1 MQLTLYGGI
10 IVLTDEGGAK
20 KMDNVSQNVSQ
31 QKNKGLDKMR
41 KNEKMSISINEFI
54 LDNEFLMR
62 FITDNVK
69 DKIYTERTYN
79 ISMIESVLINDMDN
93 TTDSYILGYIL
104 DEIDIYTLMDKIDE
118 LYIYDFVELAEQ
130 TQQRNY

>member
-1 MQLTLYGGI
+1 
-10 IVLTDEGGAK
+10 
-20 KMDNVSQNVSQ
+20 MDNVTQIVSQ

-69 DKIYTERTYN
+69 DKIYTERSYN

-93 TTDSYILGYIL
+93 ITDSYILGYIL

-130 TQQRNY
+130 CQQRNY